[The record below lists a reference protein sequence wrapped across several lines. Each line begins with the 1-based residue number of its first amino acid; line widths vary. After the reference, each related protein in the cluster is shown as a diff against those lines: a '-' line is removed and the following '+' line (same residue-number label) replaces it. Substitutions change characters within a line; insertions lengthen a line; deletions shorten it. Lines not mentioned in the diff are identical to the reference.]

1 MAMFLV
7 THRYSDEESI
17 EATKEAADF
26 FKRLPLTGDVEFLA
40 SYNFV
45 GGSYTIW
52 RAKDRE
58 ALEEYMKTIDAPTF
72 HKNMEITEIVQSYPP
87 TVEYTVRL
95 WEMLYHMSGG

>member
-17 EATKEAADF
+17 KATKEAADF
-26 FKRLPLTGDVEFLA
+26 FKRLPLTGDIEFLA

-52 RAKDRE
+52 PKNRE
-58 ALEEYMKTIDAPTF
+58 ALEEYMKTINAPTF

-87 TVEYTVRL
+87 TVEYTIRL
-95 WEMLYHMSGG
+95 WEMLYHLSGG